1 MSHWFVKKIDCD
13 CECCLLAPCC
23 CFPGWSGQTTRHQRI
38 ASFYD
43 LKPGTQCWA
52 VLIFQLDRGFG
63 QGLSAPL
70 DVVGVTG
77 SWRLC
82 QPLVCP
88 FPLVFGLVFGLVLS
102 HLGVEKK
109 RYAVQ
114 SALCRD
120 SRRDVNALLDDFK
133 NSDVHFFKCLVGMGP
148 PRISLYRTQWVSGKM
163 TMAISHIIIYIHI
176 PSYIMYH
183 HVNYHVSMGAV
194 FQEYDL
200 HMYTDSAI
208 DVQDG
213 HPIWRLGGACHAA
226 YVRAVWFEMLSI
238 YLYIYVYIMSFHV
251 MSFRVMSCYDVMYVY
266 IYIYY
271 QRKFHGGNSELRTF
285 TFSLAQ
291 RSLCPVGMC
300 LKRSWSHIVTSPEII
315 VSSWHVP

>member
-13 CECCLLAPCC
+13 CDCCLLAPCC
-23 CFPGWSGQTTRHQRI
+23 WFPGWSGQTTRHQRI

-63 QGLSAPL
+63 QGSISTSWFCWCHRFMKTLSTA
-70 DVVGVTG
+70 
-77 SWRLC
+77 RLPISTC
-82 QPLVCP
+82 FWLV
-88 FPLVFGLVFGLVLS
+88 FWLVFGLVFGLVLS

-109 RYAVQ
+109 RYAVL

-133 NSDVHFFKCLVGMGP
+133 NSDVHFFKCLVGIGP
-148 PRISLYRTQWVSGKM
+148 PWISLYRTQWVSDKM
-163 TMAISHIIIYIHI
+163 TMVISHIIIYIHI

-238 YLYIYVYIMSFHV
+238 YLSIFLSFFLSIYLS
-251 MSFRVMSCYDVMYVY
+251 
-266 IYIYY
+266 IYIY
-271 QRKFHGGNSELRTF
+271 
-285 TFSLAQ
+285 
-291 RSLCPVGMC
+291 LCLYHVISCHFMSCHFMSCHVTMLCMC
-300 LKRSWSHIVTSPEII
+300 IYITKGSFMEEIPSYGLSHS
-315 VSSWHVP
+315 H